1 MKTQLTINNDD
12 VVTIKNVSL
21 SLANIILIIT
31 ELNRIGFQQVKLK
44 AVNVINQE

>member
-1 MKTQLTINNDD
+1 MKTQLTINNDE